1 MGTAASGPPA
11 NTEVHR
17 PPFEDCFFSGIVP
30 VHFNVSGVRGT
41 KLRGQTHVVSPAWLP
56 LTENTPGVSNCV
68 GGRGKRNRH
77 LCCLPL
83 RKMQV
88 ASVDKKL
95 FAPQFA
101 GKEAPLAVNVA
112 IQRAHKM
119 IVASQGFNWT
129 KNKRLVG
136 GGSVEEL
143 RAIGV
148 LADHRLA
155 PPPRPQCFFSC
166 RKA

>member
-1 MGTAASGPPA
+1 MAESQIWEPLLLAHPP
-11 NTEVHR
+11 TR
-17 PPFEDCFFSGIVP
+17 KCTDPPFEDCFFSGIVP

-41 KLRGQTHVVSPAWLP
+41 KLRGQIHVVSPAWLP
-56 LTENTPGVSNCV
+56 LTENTPGV

-101 GKEAPLAVNVA
+101 GKEAHLDVNVA
-112 IQRAHKM
+112 TQRAHKV

-129 KNKRLVG
+129 KNKLP
-136 GGSVEEL
+136 ETQN
-143 RAIGV
+143 V
-148 LADHRLA
+148 LAIMRRMMTLIFKCN
-155 PPPRPQCFFSC
+155 PFVFVSP
-166 RKA
+166 